1 MGGGFSVTSLLGRG
15 ASFVRISVL
24 VPMCTQT
31 GIHVCTHICTRSE
44 LWWAW
49 GVKLFTR
56 GR

>member
-1 MGGGFSVTSLLGRG
+1 MGGGFSVTSLWGRG